1 MTDTDDSDRAPAPPR
16 CAVLVGAYTSGKTTL
31 LEALL
36 HTAGAIDRMGSVHHG
51 TAVGDTSREARD
63 RRMSVEPNVAN
74 AAFLGETWHVIDCPG
89 TVELAYD
96 SRTALMAADMAV
108 VVAEPEPDKALTLAP
123 LFRYLDEQAI
133 PHVLFINKLDKA
145 NHSVREVLAA
155 LQEVSPQPLVLRQ
168 VPIRENGQV
177 TGYVD
182 LVSERAYRYREGAPS
197 DLIQMPDAVAERETE
212 AREAM
217 LESLADHDD
226 ALMEKLLDDVV
237 PPPSELYERLAQDV
251 RADALVPVM
260 LGSAANANG
269 VTRLWKALRHET
281 PPPETTARRLGVP
294 DAAGAGADTLAAS
307 VVKTFHQPHAGKL
320 SLARIWQGEV
330 KEGAQIAG
338 QRAGLHR
345 MMGAELTKQRRAD
358 AGDLVALGRVE
369 PLQTGDLIAGGER
382 VAEPDIIWPAPPAP
396 VYSLAVAPEKRAD
409 EVKLTSGLTKL
420 GEEDPSLHTGHDD
433 AGQLL
438 LQGQGDQHLCLAL
451 ARLQNRF
458 NVAATAQLPAT
469 PYRETIRTGTTKHTR
484 FKRQSGG
491 HGQFADITVRIAP
504 LPRGHGVTF
513 TDEIV
518 GGAVPGG
525 YIPAVE
531 AGVREG
537 LQSGPL
543 GYPVVDVAVTLVDG
557 QDHPVDSSEQAFKIA
572 GRMAMSE
579 ALPACESVLLEP
591 VDAVTISV
599 PQSLTNKVH
608 SLISQRRGKI
618 LGFQGRD
625 DWPGWDAVRA
635 HMPVAELA
643 DLIMELR
650 SLTMGVGFFA
660 RSYHHLQEVPDK
672 IARRVLRAT
681 QPQAAQ

>member
-1 MTDTDDSDRAPAPPR
+1 MTERDTTPSPPR
-16 CAVLVGAYTSGKTTL
+16 CAVIVGAYTSGKTSL
-31 LEALL
+31 LEAML
-36 HTAGAIDRMGSVHHG
+36 HTAGAIDRMGSVRDG
-51 TAVGDTSREARD
+51 TAVGDSSREARD

-74 AAFLGETWHVIDCPG
+74 ATFLGDTWHIIDCPG

-96 SRTALMAADMAV
+96 SRTALMAADLAV
-108 VVAEPEPDKALTLAP
+108 VVAEPDPEKALTLAP
-123 LFRYLDEQAI
+123 LFRFLDEQAI
-133 PHVLFINKLDKA
+133 PHVLFINKMDKA
-145 NHSVREVLAA
+145 NRSVREVLAA

-168 VPIRENGQV
+168 VPIRENDAV

-197 DLIQMPDAVAERETE
+197 DLIQIPESVAERESE

-226 ALMEKLLDDVV
+226 ALMEKLLEDGV
-237 PPPSELYERLAQDV
+237 PPPSELYESLAEDL
-251 RADALVPVM
+251 RNDAIVPVM
-260 LGSAANANG
+260 LGSAVNANG

-281 PPPETTARRLGVP
+281 PRPETTARRLGVP
-294 DAAGAGADTLAAS
+294 DAAGVGADGLAAS
-307 VVKTFHQPHAGKL
+307 VVKTFHQAHAGKL
-320 SLARIWQGEV
+320 SLARVWRGEV

-345 MMGAELTKQRRAD
+345 VMGADVSKRRRAE
-358 AGDLVALGRVE
+358 AGDLVALGRVD
-369 PLQTGDLIAGGER
+369 PLRTGDLIAGGDR
-382 VAEPDIIWPAPPAP
+382 VPEPDIRWPEPPAP
-396 VYSLAVAPEKRAD
+396 VYSLAVEPEKRAD
-409 EVKLTSGLTKL
+409 EVKLTSGLHKL
-420 GEEDPSLHTGHDD
+420 GEEDPSLQTGHDD
-433 AGQLL
+433 SGQLL
-438 LQGQGDQHLCLAL
+438 LEGQGDQHLCLAL

-469 PYRETIRTGTTKHTR
+469 PYRETIRGGTIKHTR

-491 HGQFADITVRIAP
+491 HGQFADITVRIEP
-504 LPRGHGVTF
+504 LPRGSGVTF

-543 GYPVVDVAVTLVDG
+543 GFPVVDVAVILVDG

-579 ALPACESVLLEP
+579 ALPDCESVLLEP

-599 PQSLTNKVH
+599 PRSLSNKVH
-608 SLISQRRGKI
+608 GLISQRRAKI

-625 DWPGWDAVRA
+625 DWPGWDAVQA

-660 RSYHHLQEVPDK
+660 RAYHHLQEVPAK
-672 IARRVLRAT
+672 IARRILRNR
-681 QPQAAQ
+681 QPRAAQ